1 MNKLLNNIF
10 RKHLFLILS
19 LFALFGC
26 NAPKKHLEK
35 FDNYIASGNV
45 EKARCFAKDKIH
57 EKGSPRGEDLL
68 WSLQLGS
75 IERFEN
81 HLEQSTYTF
90 DTCEDI
96 MTHFDAENSGI
107 GHTVGSVAVNDN
119 IVPYTGQV
127 YDGVMV
133 NTYKAFNF
141 MAMGMPDLARV
152 EFNRALDR
160 QRRAKETFNK
170 EIQELRDETAQN
182 ENSALVQKT
191 LDNPQ
196 FQNQL
201 SSTYSTLEQ
210 YIIYPDF
217 VNPFATYAAGV
228 FFTIDGDY
236 DKAIDLFKESA
247 GMLPENSFVTDD
259 FKALENALDHGTAFP
274 RTVWVFFENGLG
286 PVKTESRIDLP
297 LFIATDDVRYV
308 GIALPQLEYRP
319 APVPYFDVQS
329 PNGTLRTQFLA
340 NMDSVVKT
348 EFDKEFPAILT
359 RAILSAT
366 AKAIAQ
372 AALEKNQ
379 DSSTAAVFAALYSFA
394 TTAADVRIWT
404 MLPKN
409 IQLARLP
416 IPADGAIE
424 LLAPGRPAIPV
435 QIPDCNYA
443 VVYVRIINDQLGP
456 NIEIMAF

>member
-1 MNKLLNNIF
+1 MNILMNYIF
-10 RKHLFLILS
+10 RRRIIVVLPLLT
-19 LFALFGC
+19 LFGC
-26 NAPKKHLEK
+26 NAPKSHLAK

-45 EKARCFAKDKIH
+45 EQACSFARDRIH
-57 EKGSPRGEDLL
+57 EKGSPRGQDLL

-75 IERFEN
+75 LERFQN
-81 HLEQSTYTF
+81 RLNQSTQAF
-90 DTCEDI
+90 DTCENM
-96 MTHFDAENSGI
+96 MTHFDAQNSGL
-107 GHTVGSVAVNDN
+107 GHSVGSIAVNDN
-119 IVPYTGQV
+119 VVPYTGQV

-141 MAMGMPDLARV
+141 MAMGNPDLARV

-170 EIQELRDETAQN
+170 EIQQIRNEMAQN
-182 ENSALVQKT
+182 ENNALVQRT
-191 LDNPQ
+191 MDSPQ

-201 SSTYSTLEQ
+201 SSAYSTLEQ
-210 YIIYPDF
+210 FIVYPDF

-228 FFTIDGDY
+228 FSTIEGDY
-236 DKAIDLFKESA
+236 AKAIDLFKESA
-247 GMLPENSFVTDD
+247 GMLPENSFVADD
-259 FKALENALDHGTAFP
+259 FKVLETSLDQNTAFP

-286 PVKTESRIDLP
+286 PVKTESRLDLP

-308 GIALPQLEYRP
+308 GIALPKLEYRP
-319 APVPYFDVQS
+319 AALPYLDVQTA
-329 PNGTLRTQFLA
+329 GVTFRTQFLA

-348 EFDKEFPAILT
+348 EFDKAFPAILT
-359 RAILSAT
+359 RAVISAT
-366 AKAIAQ
+366 AKAIGQ

-379 DSSTAAVFAALYSFA
+379 NSSTAAVIAAIYSFA
-394 TTAADVRIWT
+394 STAADVRIWT

-409 IQLARLP
+409 IQLARIP
-416 IPADGAIE
+416 MPADGSIQ
-424 LLAPGRPAIPV
+424 LLAPGRQAIPV

-443 VVYVRIINDQLGP
+443 VVYVRIINNQIGP